1 MVFWWF
7 QRELKLINVLNFVL
21 KMILKK
27 ELINVPS
34 SYFLLEV
41 SALFLFLSPHM
52 THKTIMP
59 TEKTGAKSSVPWFY
73 RCLVN
78 LQISKMLTAKCKKQN
93 SSHWACL
100 CDHTIASANRLNCY
114 EFEIRQSLTNI
125 SPVLHFI

>member
-7 QRELKLINVLNFVL
+7 QREWKLINSLKFVL

-41 SALFLFLSPHM
+41 SNLLFFSPHM

-59 TEKTGAKSSVPWFY
+59 TEKTGSKSLVPWFY

-78 LQISKMLTAKCKKQN
+78 LQISKMLTAKCEKQN
-93 SSHWACL
+93 SSRWACL
-100 CDHTIASANRLNCY
+100 CDHTIASTNRLNCY
-114 EFEIRQSLTNI
+114 EFEILQSLTNI